1 MTNHN
6 YKEQYLKWLEHETL
20 DQEIKEELEA
30 IKGND
35 KEIQERFYKNLEF
48 GTAGLRGIMGA
59 GPNRMN
65 IYTIRRA
72 TQGLANYIN
81 RVASPK
87 TVVIAYDT
95 RRKSREF
102 ALQAALVLAN
112 NHIKAYLFK
121 EVMATPLLSFAICH
135 LKTTAGIM
143 ITASHNSGEYNG
155 YKVYWAHG
163 GQIIDDMAADITRE
177 IIEVE
182 DELNITVQEREKAEK
197 MGLLVWLDDEI
208 YHTYLEQTKQLI
220 LRQEVIKKAA
230 DGLKIVYTPLHGTG
244 YVPVC
249 QLLETTGFK
258 QVFVVPEQARPD
270 PDFSTVNYPNPEEL
284 SAFTLAVKKA
294 REVNAD
300 LIMGTDPD
308 ADRVGVLSKN
318 NTGQYELLT
327 GNQLGALLIDYIL
340 ETRQLFNKLPAD
352 GIIIKTIVTSS
363 MGVDIAR
370 RFNIGY
376 LDVLTG
382 FKYIGEK
389 IAQFSENKS
398 HTFLF
403 GYEESYGF
411 LIGDY
416 VRDKD
421 AIQTCLLV
429 AEMAAY
435 YKTRGLTLFERL
447 QQLFQELGY
456 YREALVNLNLTGIEG
471 QEKINRIIE
480 TFRNNPPAHVS
491 GLEITIVRDYLQCT
505 EKVKGLCEIKTIS
518 LPRSNVLHYTLEDG
532 SWFCIRPS
540 GTEPKLKIYFGVKD
554 KGAQGAQTK
563 LETIKREV
571 MKTIEAI

>member
-1 MTNHN
+1 MNN
-6 YKEQYLKWLEHETL
+6 YSELYLKWLEHETL

-35 KEIQERFYKNLEF
+35 KEIRERFYKHLEF
-48 GTAGLRGIMGA
+48 GTAGLRGILGA
-59 GPNRMN
+59 GTNRMN
-65 IYTIRRA
+65 NYTVRKA

-81 RVASPK
+81 KAASPK

-95 RRKSREF
+95 RHKSREF

-112 NHIKAYLFK
+112 NHIKTYLFR
-121 EVMATPLLSFAICH
+121 EVMATPLLSFAVCH

-143 ITASHNSGEYNG
+143 ITASHNPKEYNG
-155 YKVYWAHG
+155 YKVYWSHG
-163 GQIIDDMAADITRE
+163 GQIIDDMAAEITRE
-177 IIEVE
+177 IMQVA
-182 DELNITVQEREKAEK
+182 DELHVPVMKQEEAERQ
-197 MGLLVWLDDEI
+197 GLLVWLDDHI
-208 YHTYLEQTKQLI
+208 YHTYLVRTKGLI
-220 LRQEVIKKAA
+220 LRQDVIEKTASA
-230 DGLKIVYTPLHGTG
+230 LHIIYTPLHGTG
-244 YVPVC
+244 YPAVC
-249 QLLETTGFK
+249 DLLKAAGFK
-258 QVFVVPEQARPD
+258 RVSVVAEQASPD
-270 PDFSTVNYPNPEEL
+270 PDFSTVTYPNPEEL
-284 SAFTLAVKKA
+284 TAFNLAIRQA
-294 REVNAD
+294 RESQGD
-300 LIMGTDPD
+300 IIMGTDPD
-308 ADRVGVLSKN
+308 GDRLGVLAKN
-318 NTGQYELLT
+318 DSGEYELLT

-340 ETRQLFNKLPAD
+340 TMRKLAGNLPAN

-363 MGVDIAR
+363 LGADIAR
-370 RFNIGY
+370 KFDIAH
-376 LDVLTG
+376 LEVLTG

-389 IAQFSENKS
+389 IARFSEDKS

-421 AIQTCLLV
+421 ALQTCLLV

-435 YKTRGLTLFERL
+435 YRSQDMTLWDRL
-447 QQLFQELGY
+447 RQLYQELGY
-456 YREALVNLNLTGIEG
+456 YREDLINLNLTGLEG

-563 LETIKREV
+563 LETIKKEV